1 MADVALGLKAHSG
14 WAALVALSI
23 ERQMPKLVDR
33 RRIELVDAAE
43 ASWAKQP
50 YHAAAGLEPREAE
63 ALVGRAIAAA
73 RRLAAREVGAAV
85 ESLRLQ
91 RREVV
96 GIGILVGTRVPE
108 WTVAQ
113 ILSVHARMHKAE
125 GELFR
130 GALVHAGERCGLAVT
145 RVAER
150 DLQER
155 AAKALHLSAAALPGH
170 LAAIGRASGPPWARD
185 QKDAALAAWLALS
198 EHSDP

>member
-1 MADVALGLKAHSG
+1 MPDVALGLKAHSG
-14 WAALVALSI
+14 WAALVGLSVDGPVP
-23 ERQMPKLVDR
+23 ELVER

-50 YHAAAGLEPREAE
+50 YHAAEGLEPREAE

-85 ESLRLQ
+85 ESLRAK
-91 RREVV
+91 RHRVV
-96 GIGILVGTRVPE
+96 GIGVLVGIGMPD
-108 WTVAQ
+108 WTVAH

-130 GALVHAGERCGLAVT
+130 DALVQAGEPCGLAVT

-155 AAKALHLSAAALPGH
+155 AAKALHLPAATLLER
-170 LAAIGRASGPPWARD
+170 LAAIGRACGPPWARD
-185 QKDAALAAWLALS
+185 QKEAALAAWLALRAA
-198 EHSDP
+198 